1 MAADR
6 ESIEFDAWKCS
17 TVPTAAPWS
26 AFVPAGKG
34 IGPDGQPKGN
44 YEPGID
50 IHAKVTVLGEGA
62 RGSLTKALAKNAGF
76 PAAICRRFTKP
87 GSRKSYSSYL
97 MLSTVLSDKVNA
109 ATATSINK
117 RRIDRMIIIGELI
130 NASRKAI
137 GKAIKEQDTAA
148 IQQVASDQAAAG
160 ADYIDVN
167 AGIFM
172 GKEPAYLK
180 WLVETVQAV
189 TDKPCAIDSPDPKA
203 IEAALSVHAGT
214 AMINSISLE
223 KERYDNLLPIVS
235 GTDLKVIAL
244 CMSDAGMPEAVEDR
258 LKIAD
263 ELVNSLVRHNVKVEN
278 IFVDPLVQPM
288 SVNNHFGTAFLDAVE
303 AIVQRFPGIHTACG
317 LSNISYGLPAR
328 KFLNQT
334 FMTMAIAKGLDG
346 AIVNPLDRQMM
357 ANIVA
362 AEALA
367 GKDDYCMN
375 YLKAFRSGMLET

>member
-1 MAADR
+1 
-6 ESIEFDAWKCS
+6 
-17 TVPTAAPWS
+17 
-26 AFVPAGKG
+26 
-34 IGPDGQPKGN
+34 
-44 YEPGID
+44 
-50 IHAKVTVLGEGA
+50 
-62 RGSLTKALAKNAGF
+62 
-76 PAAICRRFTKP
+76 
-87 GSRKSYSSYL
+87 
-97 MLSTVLSDKVNA
+97 
-109 ATATSINK
+109 
-117 RRIDRMIIIGELI
+117 MIIIGELI

-137 GKAIKEQDTAA
+137 GKAIEEQDADA
-148 IQQVASDQAAAG
+148 IQQVAKDQTAAG

-167 AGIFM
+167 AGIFV
-172 GKEPAYLK
+172 GKEPDYLK

-303 AIVQRFPGIHTACG
+303 AIMERFPGIHTACG
-317 LSNISYGLPAR
+317 LSNISYGLPVR